1 MNRHFAAGAVDL
13 HRRAIE
19 RRSKLKS
26 RKCSG
31 DSVAAGVCPTKNPAA
46 PQPDFDLSNDVA

>member
-31 DSVAAGVCPTKNPAA
+31 DSVAAGVCPTKKSGCAA
-46 PQPDFDLSNDVA
+46 AGF